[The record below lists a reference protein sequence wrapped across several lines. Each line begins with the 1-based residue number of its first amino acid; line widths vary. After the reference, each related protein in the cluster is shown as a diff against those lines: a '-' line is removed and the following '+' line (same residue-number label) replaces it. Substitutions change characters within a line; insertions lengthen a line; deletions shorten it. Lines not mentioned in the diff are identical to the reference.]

1 MSRSHSVHVVTDHGT
16 DPRPPETPVRILV
29 ADDDPLVRSALRD
42 LAADTWDIEI
52 EAEAVDGYE
61 AVALAISR
69 RPDIVL
75 LDVAIPRLDSK
86 TVTRRIHEA
95 VPEVRVMVF
104 SSAEDVELGVA
115 GLRSGASGFLPKD
128 VSRTALVRA
137 LRGMSR
143 GEAVVSRSLTAAI
156 LEQLRRTPADSSG
169 LRPVWSTLTSR
180 EWQVLD
186 LLCEGATTTDIA
198 TRLQLSVETV
208 RTHLKHALTKL
219 NAHTR
224 DEAIAKAQRLRSGE
238 PPDATEP
245 PLDEITQRRFER
257 SRRQED

>member
-1 MSRSHSVHVVTDHGT
+1 MRV
-16 DPRPPETPVRILV
+16 LV

-42 LAADTWDIEI
+42 LAADTSDIAI
-52 EAEAVDGYE
+52 VAEAVDGHE
-61 AVALAISR
+61 AVSLAISD

-86 TVTRRIHEA
+86 TVTRRIQEA
-95 VPEVRVMVF
+95 APEVRVMVF
-104 SSAEDVELGVA
+104 SSAEDTELGVA

-128 VSRTALVRA
+128 VSRNALVRA

-156 LEQLRRTPADSSG
+156 LEQLQRTPADSSG
-169 LRPVWSTLTSR
+169 MRPVWSTLTPR

-186 LLCEGATTTDIA
+186 LLCEHATTSEMA
-198 TRLQLSVETV
+198 QRLELSVETV

-219 NAHTR
+219 NARTR
-224 DEAIAKAQRLRSGE
+224 DEAIAKAQRLRSGQ
-238 PPDATEP
+238 PPDITEP
-245 PLDEITQRRFER
+245 PLDEVTQRRFER
-257 SRRQED
+257 DRRQDD